1 MSDAD
6 TTGTGPGVGRA
17 WPTFLAL
24 AVVWA
29 MSLTGQVWVFSVLF
43 AGWAVL
49 DLVKGESFFIQ
60 RVTRR
65 DQPAAFWA
73 VVLSWSA
80 LAVLWLV
87 YPS

>member
-1 MSDAD
+1 VRDTS
-6 TTGTGPGVGRA
+6 TTGTSSRAGRA

-29 MSLTGQVWVFSVLF
+29 MSLTGQVWVFSLLF

-60 RVTRR
+60 RITRR
-65 DQPAAFWA
+65 DQPTAFWA
-73 VVLSWSA
+73 VVLSWLG